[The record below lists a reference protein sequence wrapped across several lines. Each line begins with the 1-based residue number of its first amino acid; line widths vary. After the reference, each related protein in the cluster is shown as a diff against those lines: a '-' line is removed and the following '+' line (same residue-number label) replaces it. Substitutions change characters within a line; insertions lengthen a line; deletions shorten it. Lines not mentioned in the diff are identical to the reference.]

1 MTKEQARAV
10 IEQMPEEFTVDQIIE
25 RLILMAE
32 VDLGLEAIR
41 KGEVVSLAEARE
53 IAKSWGK

>member
-1 MTKEQARAV
+1 MTKEQALAV
-10 IEQMPEEFTVDQIIE
+10 IEQMPEEFTVDEIIE

-41 KGEVVSLAEARE
+41 KGEVVSLAAARE

>member
-53 IAKSWGK
+53 IAKGWAK